1 MGGQK
6 DAPTSTAKDSPRMT
20 DEPRTPLTLPSYGQ
34 GTLPDLATS
43 LLGSLGV
50 PGEANPLGLADTER
64 ACLLIVDGLGWELL
78 RDHQAAAPFLAELS
92 DSGRPLTAGFPAT
105 TVTSLSSLA
114 TGRPPGAHGMLGYQ
128 VAVPGTGR
136 LLNGLRWDD
145 RVDPLSWQPGSTI
158 YERAADA
165 GVGAFHVAPRAF
177 ARSGLTQAVL
187 RGAGYRPA
195 DSMGALAAQAGT
207 ALREADRA
215 LVTVY
220 HGDLD
225 ATGHAFGC
233 GSEAWYNQLEH
244 VDKLAEQLASVL
256 PSGTLLY
263 VTGDHGMVDVSSAHR
278 VDVDATAE
286 LRKGVALLGGEP
298 RARHVYA
305 EPGAAGDVLAAW
317 REVLGD
323 RARVVSRD
331 EAISDGWFGPVD
343 PRVTARIGDVV
354 AAAAGG
360 TGIVATQAE
369 PLESALVGMHGSLT
383 AAEQLVPLLAH
394 GAF

>member
-165 GVGAFHVAPRAF
+165 GVPPSHSAKTLPAVRRAQTCPAPASP
-177 ARSGLTQAVL
+177 ATSRSCNSTGS
-187 RGAGYRPA
+187 A
-195 DSMGALAAQAGT
+195 DST
-207 ALREADRA
+207 A
-215 LVTVY
+215 
-220 HGDLD
+220 
-225 ATGHAFGC
+225 
-233 GSEAWYNQLEH
+233 
-244 VDKLAEQLASVL
+244 
-256 PSGTLLY
+256 
-263 VTGDHGMVDVSSAHR
+263 
-278 VDVDATAE
+278 
-286 LRKGVALLGGEP
+286 
-298 RARHVYA
+298 ARHT
-305 EPGAAGDVLAAW
+305 PLDSSHHAAHKSHAC
-317 REVLGD
+317 R
-323 RARVVSRD
+323 R
-331 EAISDGWFGPVD
+331 
-343 PRVTARIGDVV
+343 
-354 AAAAGG
+354 
-360 TGIVATQAE
+360 
-369 PLESALVGMHGSLT
+369 
-383 AAEQLVPLLAH
+383 
-394 GAF
+394 